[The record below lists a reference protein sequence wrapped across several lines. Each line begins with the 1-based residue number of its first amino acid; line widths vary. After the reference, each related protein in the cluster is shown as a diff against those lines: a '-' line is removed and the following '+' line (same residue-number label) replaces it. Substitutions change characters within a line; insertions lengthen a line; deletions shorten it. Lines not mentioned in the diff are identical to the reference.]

1 MVTRDNWELD
11 NASRMTYQTA
21 GGGCVRLVKSDL
33 QDGYVAY
40 FDGRSIRFDSSLTWV
55 QAQDAAEAFAAEVAA
70 VSREQLAAQ
79 ITFED
84 LLCRT
89 SGA

>member
-1 MVTRDNWELD
+1 MMTRDNWEPYSP
-11 NASRMTYQTA
+11 SRMTYQTA
-21 GGGCVRLVKSDL
+21 GDGCVRLIKSDL

-40 FDGRSIRFDSSLTWV
+40 FDGHSVRFDNSLTWV

-70 VSREQLAAQ
+70 VPRERLAAQ

-89 SGA
+89 SGT